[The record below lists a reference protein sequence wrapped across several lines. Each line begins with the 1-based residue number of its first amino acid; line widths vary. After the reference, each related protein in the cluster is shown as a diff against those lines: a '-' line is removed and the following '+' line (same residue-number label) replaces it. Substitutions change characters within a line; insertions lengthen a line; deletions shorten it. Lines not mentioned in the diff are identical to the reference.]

1 MGVPSGAPFS
11 FLSPALPQAPACF
24 VSATFLAQVHCQTGT
39 TARGAPWLRKVT
51 WGCPRD
57 SAPSRCPSEG
67 PCSRLSALQASW
79 LADGPVRRLG
89 LEAGAWH
96 PGGPGGQQSRGG
108 AHGPHF
114 CSVSDLPVSVSDPQP
129 ETEDEK
135 KRFEEGKGRYLQMK
149 AKRQGKAEPQP

>member
-1 MGVPSGAPFS
+1 MR
-11 FLSPALPQAPACF
+11 LALGTQAA
-24 VSATFLAQVHCQTGT
+24 
-39 TARGAPWLRKVT
+39 
-51 WGCPRD
+51 
-57 SAPSRCPSEG
+57 
-67 PCSRLSALQASW
+67 
-79 LADGPVRRLG
+79 
-89 LEAGAWH
+89 
-96 PGGPGGQQSRGG
+96 PGGQQSRGG

>member
-1 MGVPSGAPFS
+1 MVTKGDVGVPTGLGPFPVPLGGA
-11 FLSPALPQAPACF
+11 L
-24 VSATFLAQVHCQTGT
+24 
-39 TARGAPWLRKVT
+39 
-51 WGCPRD
+51 
-57 SAPSRCPSEG
+57 
-67 PCSRLSALQASW
+67 LSALSPSKHLGWLTGLSGGWGLRLALGTQA
-79 LADGPVRRLG
+79 A
-89 LEAGAWH
+89 
-96 PGGPGGQQSRGG
+96 PGGQQSRGG